1 MDELDQMF
9 DGVAIDGSSAYIPG
23 QIVDVDEEDN
33 GEEGAEEE
41 EGAELHDD
49 HSPVTPVTPST
60 NASLKRPN
68 ITSTTAH
75 SPRKIGKLKSPA
87 LMTMNRYMANNERI
101 QEERNKYLDAEVEAK
116 VKAKQ
121 QQDEAIFEKIKLVQ
135 HLAKE
140 CGVKESDP
148 SKWLAILRICRD
160 PIARDF
166 FIASDSNEGRLAVID
181 EFSSV

>member
-9 DGVAIDGSSAYIPG
+9 DGVAVDGSSAYIPG

-41 EGAELHDD
+41 GAELLDD
-49 HSPVTPVTPST
+49 HSPVTPVTAST

-68 ITSTTAH
+68 STSTTAH

-87 LMTMNRYMANNERI
+87 LRTMNRYMANNERI
-101 QEERNKYLDAEVEAK
+101 QEERNKYLAAAVEAK

-148 SKWLAILRICRD
+148 SKWY
-160 PIARDF
+160 
-166 FIASDSNEGRLAVID
+166 S
-181 EFSSV
+181 